1 MRTALMVH
9 YEEFLFLIR
18 NSGLFF
24 LVYLC
29 VSGTSPLGRSTQP
42 KTIFQ
47 LYDAYVRSTKLIYRH
62 LAIEFGYA
70 YDDDGNLMSDHE
82 IFLQIKVLTI
92 KDFRKVMDEYLGA
105 AHPENR
111 SSRGYGYPNVYVK
124 DLLIFWLHV
133 PAVRDFLKS
142 FDVLLESLDRIKTG
156 EDSIAS
162 VEAFRDFA
170 NPFIVSAFEEM
181 TEKKALTLQ
190 NANPASQVM
199 LAMYLMNERSN
210 EDVL

>member
-1 MRTALMVH
+1 MRTALMDRFD
-9 YEEFLFLIR
+9 EFISLR
-18 NSGLFF
+18 QDSALFF

-29 VSGTSPLGRSTQP
+29 VSGTSPLGRITQP

-62 LAIEFGYA
+62 LALEFGYA
-70 YDDDGNLMSDHE
+70 YDDDGNLLSDHE
-82 IFLQIKVLTI
+82 IFLQMKVLTL
-92 KDFRKVMDEYLGA
+92 KDFRKAMDEYLGA

-111 SSRGYGYPNVYVK
+111 SSRGFGYPNVYVK

-133 PAVRDFLKS
+133 PAVRDFLKD
-142 FDVLLESLDRIKTG
+142 FDALLESLDRIKTG

-170 NPFIVSAFEEM
+170 KPFVVSAFDEM
-181 TEKKALTLQ
+181 TEAKALTLQ
-190 NANPASQVM
+190 HANDRTQAM
-199 LAMYLMNERSN
+199 LAAYIMNQRSI
-210 EDVL
+210 E